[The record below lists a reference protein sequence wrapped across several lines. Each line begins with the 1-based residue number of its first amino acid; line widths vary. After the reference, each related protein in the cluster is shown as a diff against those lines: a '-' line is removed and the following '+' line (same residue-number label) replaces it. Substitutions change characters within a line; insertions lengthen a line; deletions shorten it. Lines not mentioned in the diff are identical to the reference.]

1 MGVLP
6 GAAQLPSCSTPADC
20 TARQAQREGAGGLG
34 WGNTG
39 MRRLQ
44 CFFFGRINMQV
55 YVDFEGS
62 TMASFFRIFGGVS
75 TAGA

>member
-1 MGVLP
+1 MGEYRDEKTSV
-6 GAAQLPSCSTPADC
+6 
-20 TARQAQREGAGGLG
+20 
-34 WGNTG
+34 
-39 MRRLQ
+39 
-44 CFFFGRINMQV
+44 FFFGRINMQV